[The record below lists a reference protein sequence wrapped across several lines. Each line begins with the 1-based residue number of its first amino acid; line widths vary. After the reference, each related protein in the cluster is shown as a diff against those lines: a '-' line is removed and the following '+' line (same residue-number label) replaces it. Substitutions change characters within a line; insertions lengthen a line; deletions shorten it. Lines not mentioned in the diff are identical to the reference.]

1 MAITNLIRNRM
12 KNIVYKKGTYF
23 LLGLICLCVGACK
36 KNDSPYYDYVNTVQ
50 TFNGTAMDY
59 FKAQP
64 SGTFDSLLLVLDRY
78 PALETALTNA
88 PLTVFAPVNKNF
100 EAAVKYLN
108 LKRKKEGKAPIYLA
122 DADEFELYDMMSK
135 YIIKGNRTTDAY
147 INSAD
152 GSLFNSIEDYPM
164 HIKYTKSSSA
174 GYVKG
179 GPAVLNFSDTK
190 GSIFNIDWVITTT
203 NAVNIKTNNA
213 TINILSAVHNFG
225 FDEFTNRLNN

>member
-1 MAITNLIRNRM
+1 M
-12 KNIVYKKGTYF
+12 KNIVYKKSTFF
-23 LLGLICLCVGACK
+23 LLGLICLCAGACK
-36 KNDSPYYDYVNTVQ
+36 KSDSPYYDYVNTVQ

-59 FKAQP
+59 LKAQP
-64 SGTFDSLLLVLDRY
+64 AGTFDSLLLVLDRY
-78 PALETALTNA
+78 PALKTSLTTEE
-88 PLTVFAPVNKNF
+88 LTVFAPVNKNF
-100 EAAVKYLN
+100 QAAIKYLN
-108 LKRKKEGKAPIYLA
+108 IARKAQGKAPVYLA
-122 DADEFELYDMMSK
+122 NADEIQLYEMLCK
-135 YIIKGNRTTDAY
+135 YIVKGKRTTDAY
-147 INSAD
+147 LNSAD
-152 GSLFNSIEDYPM
+152 GSLFDSIEDYPM

-190 GSIFNIDWVITTT
+190 GSIFNIDWVTTTT